1 MENQEDN
8 SEVIDVDSVAMSIIA
23 YGGDARSYAA
33 QAVSLAKK
41 NQIEEA
47 KEAIEEGR
55 KSAHTAHNE
64 QFGLISSYADGKK
77 VENNILLSHAMGHL
91 MCAELALEL
100 GAEMIELYSRLNRRE
115 SLETGKAADCI

>member
-1 MENQEDN
+1 MKGGYIMENQENN

-33 QAVSLAKK
+33 QAISQAKK
-41 NQIEEA
+41 NQIDEA
-47 KEAIEEGR
+47 KEAIEEGK
-55 KSAHTAHNE
+55 KSAHLAHNE
-64 QFGLISSYADGKK
+64 QFSLISSYAAGKK

-100 GAEMIELYSRLNRRE
+100 GAEIVELYSRLNQQG
-115 SLETGKAADCI
+115 S